1 MPIILSLDTSSTACS
16 VALHVDGRLLA
27 VSIFHKEHS
36 HGGRLALLIKQVL
49 ENAEVSFQQI
59 SCIGLS
65 SWTGLIYWL
74 ANRHVHGKRTSSPC
88 IKCAFG
94 GSRFVDLS
102 WPTALLRKKGTKY
115 FIVLMLD
122 ARRMEVYCA
131 VYNSSLT
138 VLEPVQAKV
147 IDENSF
153 ADFLKKGRIVFF
165 GNGAAKCREAIRHS
179 NATFLEKINP
189 SAVEL
194 GELASEKF
202 NSGKVEDL
210 VHFEPLYLKEFLIK
224 KSSKLDSLLN
234 K

>member
-27 VSIFHKEHS
+27 VSDIHKEHS

-49 ENAEVSFQQI
+49 ENADVSFQQI

-65 SWTGLIYWL
+65 SGPGSYTGLRIGTSTAKGLCYAL
-74 ANRHVHGKRTSSPC
+74 NVPLVAVDSLTVMAHHVVKEKRDEIFYCP
-88 IKCAFG
+88 
-94 GSRFVDLS
+94 
-102 WPTALLRKKGTKY
+102 
-115 FIVLMLD
+115 MLD

-138 VLEPVQAKV
+138 VLEPIQAKV

-153 ADFLKKGRIVFF
+153 ADVLEKGRIVFF
-165 GNGAAKCREAIRHS
+165 GNGAGKCREAIRHS
-179 NATFLEKINP
+179 NATFLENINP

-194 GELASEKF
+194 GELACEKF
-202 NSGKVEDL
+202 NSAKIEDL